1 MYPTILW
8 LSEYLK
14 DQRGRDRS
22 FDAVGET
29 TNRIFLNNC
38 DKVKFRGKEGRIYI
52 YYNQEVRHPWL
63 ALLNTHR

>member
-14 DQRGRDRS
+14 DQREEIGHLTQLEKRPSR
-22 FDAVGET
+22 A
-29 TNRIFLNNC
+29 FLNNC
-38 DKVKFRGKEGRIYI
+38 DQVKFRGKEGHIYI